1 LQRAS
6 GQLGGPTAREDSS
19 QYIHSDGG
27 YPAAAYSIECPNLN
41 AVRPTLY
48 RNSRPP
54 LMAGILMP
62 AKKKTEEEPKVNVD
76 GMEELAG
83 TRVVA
88 AGRF

>member
-1 LQRAS
+1 
-6 GQLGGPTAREDSS
+6 
-19 QYIHSDGG
+19 
-27 YPAAAYSIECPNLN
+27 
-41 AVRPTLY
+41 
-48 RNSRPP
+48 
-54 LMAGILMP
+54 MP

>member
-1 LQRAS
+1 
-6 GQLGGPTAREDSS
+6 
-19 QYIHSDGG
+19 
-27 YPAAAYSIECPNLN
+27 
-41 AVRPTLY
+41 
-48 RNSRPP
+48 
-54 LMAGILMP
+54 MAGILMP